1 MLLLHYRL
9 CFLQTD
15 YPILHLYPFTVTD
28 ATTLHGMTPQ
38 YAAQQILQAI
48 ASKQHEVTVASPLHK
63 MAVYLR
69 VLSPSLLDWILRL
82 RANVT

>member
-1 MLLLHYRL
+1 MAE
-9 CFLQTD
+9 TD
-15 YPILHLYPFTVTD
+15 DLTPSLSLSPPTVTD

-48 ASKQHEVTVASPLHK
+48 ASRQHEVTLASPLHK

-69 VLSPSLLDWILRL
+69 VISPSLLDWILRL
-82 RANVT
+82 RANIT